1 MLKKALLLGEPAVQV
16 VSYQGMKQ
24 YNTNELGATIFK
36 TEFWCNRAKNYIT
49 VTVLPLMLVIGLS
62 VEQ

>member
-24 YNTNELGATIFK
+24 HNTNELGAMIFK
-36 TEFWCNRAKNYIT
+36 TEFWCNRAKN